1 MHPQLKEIIQAS
13 WGDKILT
20 DEMKNFVSRVE
31 EYFVNKEVYYNY
43 YEAIISAS
51 DDLVFEVDSHGTLIN
66 AFVADEKMLLIPREK
81 LIGKSFD
88 ELLEAPLKEK
98 FYSSLA
104 EVISTNKVL
113 SIEYKSPYLEN
124 YFLAKFSL
132 LKKTTE
138 ANPHVLIQIQDIT
151 EKKKTERKVFNSEER
166 FRNLIETARDIFF
179 ITDKHG
185 NYTYVNEVAFDK
197 IGYTPEELIGI
208 NFIEIVRPD
217 YRRRVSMFYYKQIQD
232 KAPFSYLEFPIDG
245 KNGEKLW
252 IGQNVQLQYREGE
265 FVGTQSVVRDIT
277 NYKNSEHAL
286 MVSEDR
292 FRKLLK
298 NSMDV
303 ITVLD
308 ENGNII
314 YDNFSI
320 YTQFGYE
327 QPLIG
332 TSIFDYFHPED
343 LERAKGEFEKV
354 ILKKGVSDPIE
365 FRLKAADGSWKYV
378 EALGNNLLD
387 EPAINGIVIN
397 SRDITERKKI
407 EKALMRSEERFRKLV
422 QYSSDITTVVSLDGN
437 ITYVSPSFF
446 RLFGFNEELV
456 GRNIFEFIHP
466 EDLQRTMA
474 EFQKGIEKGGV
485 SDPIEFRFK
494 MPNGEWKYLETI
506 GNNLIN
512 EPSIKGIVLNS
523 REISERKKVE
533 TKLVDSNMR
542 LSAIIESTNNA
553 IFAINKEYCYIAFNK
568 AHQKIIKDIYHVDI
582 EIGDSALIN
591 SSVANRD
598 REPLKNIFD
607 RSFLGEQ
614 FSYNYE
620 TEIEG
625 QKTVFYIS
633 ANPIKDANGNIIGSA
648 IFSEDIT
655 KEKKIEEDLILSTK
669 EAIEA
674 SKAKSEFLSNMSHEI
689 RTPMNAIVTLS
700 DLLLEKDFD
709 DETNKYLTTIN
720 GSINNLLAVL
730 NDILDFSKIEVG
742 KVQIEKIDFDL
753 HEKVYEVE
761 SVFKQKAES
770 KNIKFSVNI
779 AEDVPKMVNGDPY
792 RLNQILINLIGNA
805 IKFTLKGAVKV
816 TVNKTYSN
824 ELFDKISFNIQDT
837 GIGIPSD
844 KIDSI
849 FDSFTQASIDV
860 SRNFGG
866 TGLGLAITKKLIQL
880 QNGTIS
886 VKSVL
891 NVGTLFTFELTFGKS
906 VSPVLVK
913 TKPQNSP
920 DKNLA
925 GLRILVVEDNKINQF
940 VVKQIISKWNAN
952 IEIVGNGR
960 EAIDMLMEREFD
972 IVLMDLQMPELTGF
986 DATKM
991 IRSENSKVK
1000 NSNIPI
1006 IALTADAF
1014 IETKREVLQ
1023 AGMDD
1028 FVTKPINQE
1037 DLFAKIVKYT
1047 SKKI

>member
-98 FYSSLA
+98 FYGSLA

-138 ANPHVLIQIQDIT
+138 VNPHVLIQIQDIT

-179 ITDKHG
+179 ITDKYG

-308 ENGNII
+308 ESGNII

-365 FRLKAADGSWKYV
+365 FRFKAADGSWKYV

-387 EPAINGIVIN
+387 EPAIKGIVIN

-407 EKALMRSEERFRKLV
+407 EKALMQSEERFRKLV

-437 ITYVSPSFF
+437 ISYVSPSFF

-542 LSAIIESTNNA
+542 LSATIESTNNA

-568 AHQKIIKDIYHVDI
+568 AHQKIIKDIYHVNI

-598 REPLKNIFD
+598 REPLKKIFD

-614 FSYNYE
+614 FSYIYE

-913 TKPQNSP
+913 TKPQNSL

-952 IEIVGNGR
+952 IEIVSNGR
-960 EAIDMLMEREFD
+960 EAIDMLMENDFD

-1000 NSNIPI
+1000 NSAIPI

>member
-51 DDLVFEVDSHGTLIN
+51 DDLVFEVDSNGTLIN

-98 FYSSLA
+98 FYGSLA

-138 ANPHVLIQIQDIT
+138 VNPHVLIQIQDIT

-179 ITDKHG
+179 ITDKYG

-232 KAPFSYLEFPIDG
+232 KAPFSYLEFQIDG

-308 ENGNII
+308 ESGNII

-365 FRLKAADGSWKYV
+365 FRFKAADGSWKYV

-387 EPAINGIVIN
+387 EPAIKGIVIN

-437 ITYVSPSFF
+437 ISYVSPSFF

-474 EFQKGIEKGGV
+474 ESQKGIEKGGV

-568 AHQKIIKDIYHVDI
+568 AHQKIIKDIYHVNI

-598 REPLKNIFD
+598 REPLKKIFD

-614 FSYNYE
+614 FSYIYE

-730 NDILDFSKIEVG
+730 NDILDFSKIEEG

-779 AEDVPKMVNGDPY
+779 AEDVPKMLNGDPY

-913 TKPQNSP
+913 TKPQNSL

-952 IEIVGNGR
+952 IEIVSNGR
-960 EAIDMLMEREFD
+960 EAIDMLMENDFD

-1000 NSNIPI
+1000 NSAIPI